1 VTNRYAHSEGKSAA
15 RKIRVLVVD
24 DSALA
29 RRAIGNAL
37 ARDPEIEVIGAAS
50 DPYAARDEIL
60 ALKPD
65 VITLDLEMPRMDGL
79 TFLKILQEHHP
90 VPVVVVSSLTT
101 SGSAK
106 ALEALRAGAVDVLAK
121 PDGSGNL
128 GQLADQL
135 AFHVKAA
142 ARSRRKA
149 GRTKMVAETAI
160 TAAPSIRPGEFSSR
174 RVILIGASTGGVEA
188 LRFLLPRLPNGLPP
202 IVVVQHI
209 PANFSRVLANHLND
223 ICPFQVREAVDGD
236 ELRTGLCLVAPGDFH
251 LVLVSVGHGYR
262 VRLTQSPP
270 VHHCRPSVDILFRS
284 AAEHAG
290 DEAVAALLTGMG
302 VDGARGLRLLRA
314 AGAHTLAEDEESCVV
329 YGMPQAAIK
338 LGAAQEVVSLTRMP
352 RAILQ
357 AIAQPCRK

>member
-1 VTNRYAHSEGKSAA
+1 MKTVA

-29 RRAIGNAL
+29 RRAISDAL
-37 ARDPEIEVIGAAS
+37 ARDPEIEVVGAAS
-50 DPYAARDEIL
+50 DPYVARDEIL
-60 ALKPD
+60 ALRPD

-79 TFLKILQEHHP
+79 TFLKILQEHYP
-90 VPVVVVSSLTT
+90 VPVVVVSSLTP

-106 ALEALRAGAVDVLAK
+106 ALEALEAGALDVLAK
-121 PDGSGNL
+121 PDGSGTL
-128 GQLADQL
+128 GQLAHQL
-135 AFHVKAA
+135 AYHVKAA
-142 ARSRRKA
+142 AHSRRPSRRPKA
-149 GRTKMVAETAI
+149 AAEAAVPVA
-160 TAAPSIRPGEFSSR
+160 PPIRPGVFSSR

-188 LRFLLPRLPNGLPP
+188 LRFLLPRLPDGLPP

-209 PANFSRVLANHLND
+209 PANFSRILADHLD
-223 ICPFQVREAVDGD
+223 ELCPFKVSEAVDGE

-251 LVLVSVGHGYR
+251 LALATASCGYR

-290 DEAVAALLTGMG
+290 DQAVAALLTGMG
-302 VDGARGLRLLRA
+302 VDGARGLWLLRS
-314 AGAHTLAEDEESCVV
+314 AGARTLAEDEESCVV
-329 YGMPQAAIK
+329 FGMPQAAIR
-338 LGAAQEVVSLTRMP
+338 LGAAEEVVALPRMP

-357 AIAQPCRK
+357 ALSQTIRSANDP